1 MFVFN
6 LFGRRGA
13 PNGIRHRAPC
23 EKYLPRGYSNVID
36 VKALAAG
43 LVLSA
48 GLALGAV
55 GVSTGVASAAP
66 VAPSLSGPQYFSEQG
81 PGRGHGNKH
90 DDEWWW
96 DDRGRGPGPRNWDP
110 VDACIGFEG
119 PFGYVQ
125 GGACI

>member
-1 MFVFN
+1 M
-6 LFGRRGA
+6 
-13 PNGIRHRAPC
+13 
-23 EKYLPRGYSNVID
+23 ID

-55 GVSTGVASAAP
+55 GAGTGVATAAP
-66 VAPSLSGPQYFSEQG
+66 AAPALSGPQYISENG
-81 PGRGHGNKH
+81 PGRGHGHGHGH
-90 DDEWWW
+90 DDEWWE
-96 DDRGRGPGPRNWDP
+96 DGGPRRWDP

-119 PFGYVQ
+119 PFGYVE